1 MVYKFEINK
10 SKKIVITNFLLKC
23 WLYFFFFFK
32 KIEASAVEIPYTA
45 LNEKRE
51 RISPC
56 ENETRDQKERIE
68 KKKKQ
73 KKKNKKKQ
81 KKKKKK

>member
-1 MVYKFEINK
+1 VSERARERPRAGRA
-10 SKKIVITNFLLKC
+10 SAV
-23 WLYFFFFFK
+23 LYK

-56 ENETRDQKERIE
+56 ENETRDQKERIK

-73 KKKNKKKQ
+73 QKKKQ

>member
-1 MVYKFEINK
+1 MRGERASAV
-10 SKKIVITNFLLKC
+10 
-23 WLYFFFFFK
+23 LYK

-51 RISPC
+51 RLSTC
-56 ENETRDQKERIE
+56 ENETRDLKERIE

-73 KKKNKKKQ
+73 KKKKKTKQKKKKKKKKKQ
-81 KKKKKK
+81 KKKKK